1 MIIKDTKG
9 KKLRL
14 LKKAA
19 TLTEVTGEAVKG
31 IKWYLNLR
39 QLNTA
44 EPGQYLIIT
53 QFDNAYSYI
62 GVARFYPEIR
72 TLGCRKFTKK
82 TFALILKVAQGAK

>member
-19 TLTEVTGEAVKG
+19 TLTEVTGEAEKG
-31 IKWYLNLR
+31 IKWSLDLR
-39 QLNTA
+39 QLNTV
-44 EPGQYLIIT
+44 ESGQYVTIT
-53 QFDNAYSYI
+53 TGSERYE
-62 GVARFYPEIR
+62 GEARFCPEIR

-82 TFALILKVAQGAK
+82 IFALILEVAQGAK

>member
-31 IKWYLNLR
+31 IKWSLDLR
-39 QLNTA
+39 QLNTV
-44 EPGQYLIIT
+44 ESGQYITIIT
-53 QFDNAYSYI
+53 GTGSERYE
-62 GVARFYPEIR
+62 GVVRFCPEIR

-82 TFALILKVAQGAK
+82 IFALILEVAQGAK

>member
-31 IKWYLNLR
+31 IKWSLDLR
-39 QLNTA
+39 QLNTV
-44 EPGQYLIIT
+44 EPGSYMIIT
-53 QFDNAYSYI
+53 QPNDGYTGA
-62 GVARFYPEIR
+62 ARFYPEIR

-82 TFALILKVAQGAK
+82 TFARILKVAQGAK